1 MPFPRTWVE
10 ELLAEWLEY
19 QGYMVG
25 TGLTVP
31 IQHRQE
37 GSKGGGRYEADVVG
51 VRCSGDQCEIR
62 HIESGAYVDQNIVD
76 RLRKK
81 FSSDVCEEIKKRYAW
96 SSAVSGRRARYI
108 KQYVVTHPHQKPA
121 EWERWVTEISK
132 VDSEVEVIALD
143 NLLRDE
149 ILPGLRRSGSSGP
162 TIPEGYWLL
171 CSLAYAH
178 DYEIMQGME
187 PVHRAERV

>member
-25 TGLTVP
+25 TGLTIP
-31 IQHRQE
+31 IKHRPK

-51 VRCSGDQCEIR
+51 VRRNGDQCEIR
-62 HIESGAYVDQNIVD
+62 HIESGALVDQNSVD

-81 FSSDVCEEIKKRYAW
+81 FSRDVCEVIKRRYAW
-96 SSAVSGRRARYI
+96 SSATSARRTRYI
-108 KQYVVTHPHQKPA
+108 KQYVVTYPHQKPA
-121 EWERWVTEISK
+121 EWVRWVAEIRR
-132 VDSEVEVIALD
+132 VDPEVEVIALD
-143 NLLRDE
+143 GLLRDE
-149 ILPGLRRSGSSGP
+149 VLPGLRRSGSSGP

-178 DYEIMQGME
+178 DLEIMQGTQ
-187 PVHRAERV
+187 PVVDGTGY